1 MSQLEQKLKEQFATR
16 SSTFDDS
23 ANWITDNN
31 LIRVHTDLAG
41 KPRGKAL
48 DLCCGT
54 GRIGRALSSKG
65 WDVKGLDLCGSMAGI
80 SSRYFPVSEGS
91 AEKMPFESKSFH
103 LVVCRQTFQFLN
115 TSQVLSEVSRVLA
128 PQGVFIVSLTVP
140 FSDDDRDWL
149 YKIHRCKQP
158 LLLKFYTAED
168 LITDLTRAG
177 FEIKTTRTCTVR
189 ESVNRWMEYAPELS
203 QSVRDSVVSM
213 VRNAP
218 PSYKK
223 KRRVEVADGEVLED
237 WNWIVL
243 KTVLS
248 KKSKD

>member
-1 MSQLEQKLKEQFATR
+1 MSQLEQKLKKQFATR

-23 ANWITDNN
+23 ANWITDKN
-31 LIRVHTDLAG
+31 LIRVHMNLAG

-54 GRIGRALSSKG
+54 GRIGRALLSKG
-65 WDVKGLDLCGSMAGI
+65 WDVEGLDICGSMAGI

-103 LVVCRQTFQFLN
+103 LLICRQTFQFLN
-115 TSQVLSEVSRVLA
+115 TARVLSEISRVLV
-128 PQGVFIVSLTVP
+128 PDGVFIVSLTVP

-149 YKIHRCKQP
+149 SNIHRCKQP

-168 LITDLTRAG
+168 LMADLARSG
-177 FEIKTTRTCTVR
+177 FEITANRTCVVR

-213 VRNAP
+213 VKNAP

-223 KRRVEVADGEVLED
+223 KRHVEVVDGEVLED

-248 KKSKD
+248 KKNKV